1 MKRLI
6 LKYLPLGT
14 LLFAIPAAIFF
25 AIAFLCDY
33 EESVASYFARGSMI
47 PVLAL
52 VFAGIAFAVG
62 IVAACIRSGSVVPTA
77 PLWSFAPVLLAYLIG
92 AYLYF
97 PTKTAG
103 GVLLILGAIY
113 PLLTML
119 PFGQKKVNLTAIAG
133 FFSMATMVYLVAS
146 YYFDMT
152 LEMNAPLKIS
162 VQMGLLCAM
171 LYLTVELRSLLG
183 RTIPRLFLLL
193 TSLVI
198 AVGSLP
204 ACSVIL
210 AYLTGKTTHRA
221 YVAGAVLT
229 LGVFLTACIRLTGL
243 VFAKE
248 KQEEETV

>member
-25 AIAFLCDY
+25 AIALLRDY
-33 EESVASYFARGSMI
+33 DESVSGYFVRGSVT

-52 VFAGIAFAVG
+52 VFAGLSFAVG
-62 IVAACIRSGSVVPTA
+62 IISACLRSGLIVPTS
-77 PLWSFAPVLLAYLIG
+77 PFWSFIPVLIAYVASAI
-92 AYLYF
+92 LYF

-103 GVLLILGAIY
+103 GVLLLLGAVY
-113 PLLTML
+113 PLLMIL
-119 PFGQKKVNLTAIAG
+119 PIGPKKANLTAFAG
-133 FFSMATMVYLVAS
+133 FLSMATTVYLVAS

-193 TSLVI
+193 TSLTV

-204 ACSVIL
+204 AFSVIP
-210 AYLTGKTTHRA
+210 AYLAGKTTYRA

-229 LGVFLTACIRLTGL
+229 LGIFLTACIRLTGL

-248 KQEEETV
+248 QQEEETA